1 MGQCLIQAAQLGK
14 SEQGEFSPT
23 HAFKGWKT
31 RAHTHGP
38 GDSPLQ
44 TLTARRQMGITRDEE
59 GQDVANR
66 GRRYWGWRRTHLYRS
81 RRVSGLALPA
91 QKESAATIA
100 ALLWRMCHCFSWPC
114 ASAQIFWLKPDVCAR
129 RRVLSC
135 SSRASFLFSFPT
147 H

>member
-1 MGQCLIQAAQLGK
+1 MGQCLIQGAQLGK

-23 HAFKGWKT
+23 QAFKGWKT

-100 ALLWRMCHCFSWPC
+100 ALLCRMCHCFSLPC
-114 ASAQIFWLKPDVCAR
+114 PSAPIFLLKPPFSPSPPVF
-129 RRVLSC
+129 
-135 SSRASFLFSFPT
+135 SSSSPPPFLFS
-147 H
+147 